1 MGVLHGLL
9 RSGFHAG
16 QHQRHA
22 VHAVQTPGRTLKRL
36 LLAAAASLLW
46 AGAALAQSQSPAA
59 TAQEV
64 ASALPQGQLIGQGR
78 LTVWGFQVYD
88 ARLWAATGFGAGGY
102 ASQPMALELAYLR
115 AFDAVEVAKR
125 SLQEM
130 RRSAAISEAQ
140 AAQWTTE
147 LLRVIPDV
155 RKGDR
160 ITGVHRPGVGAAFWV
175 NGRASGEIRDAEF
188 ARLFF
193 GIWLSPNTSEPQLRQ
208 ALLAGAGE

>member
-1 MGVLHGLL
+1 M
-9 RSGFHAG
+9 
-16 QHQRHA
+16 
-22 VHAVQTPGRTLKRL
+22 QTPGRTLKRL

-46 AGAALAQSQSPAA
+46 AGAALAQSQLPAA

-64 ASALPQGQLIGQGR
+64 AGALPQGQLIGQGR

-88 ARLWAATGFGAGGY
+88 ARLWAAAGFGAGGY
-102 ASQPMALELAYLR
+102 ASQPLALELAYLR
-115 AFDAVEVAKR
+115 AFDAVEVANR

-130 RRSAAISEAQ
+130 RRSAAISDAQ
-140 AAQWTTE
+140 AARWTTE

-160 ITGVHRPGVGAAFWV
+160 ITGVHRPGVGALFWV
-175 NGRASGEIRDAEF
+175 NGQASGEIRDAEF